1 MYGDRP
7 YDAGIAPTENI
18 PVTAITLG
26 EGFHN
31 YHHVFPF
38 DYTVS
43 EYGIKMNPTTVF
55 IDAMAWL
62 GQAYDLKRVS
72 PEMIER
78 RKKRTGH
85 KEF

>member
-1 MYGDRP
+1 MFGDRP
-7 YDAGIAPTENI
+7 YDRNIAPTENESI
-18 PVTAITLG
+18 SFITLG

-43 EYGIKMNPTTVF
+43 EYGIKLNPTTIF
-55 IDAMAWL
+55 IDLMAKVGL
-62 GQAYDLKRVS
+62 AYDLKRVS

-78 RKKRTGH
+78 RKRRTGQ
-85 KEF
+85 KEY